1 MGTTTAI
8 KASRREIRKAF
19 GPEALEVIAHLD
31 VRLEQVERGLHAAA
45 DVRLEQVERG
55 LHACRAA
62 DVPALHAHVNDIRSR
77 LHAAD
82 ETARALAFRVR
93 VYAVLGAATAAA
105 LAALAL
111 GVAP

>member
-31 VRLEQVERGLHAAA
+31 VRLEQVERGLHA
-45 DVRLEQVERG
+45 
-55 LHACRAA
+55 CRAA
-62 DVPALHAHVNDIRSR
+62 DVPALHTHVNDIRSR
-77 LHAAD
+77 LHAVD

-111 GVAP
+111 